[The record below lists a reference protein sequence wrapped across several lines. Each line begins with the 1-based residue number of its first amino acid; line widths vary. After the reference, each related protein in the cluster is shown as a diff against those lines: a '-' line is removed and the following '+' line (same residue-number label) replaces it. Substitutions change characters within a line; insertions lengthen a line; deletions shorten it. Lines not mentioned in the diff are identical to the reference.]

1 MDTDNLFGFDG
12 FNQPCR
18 ALFLERGGRQLLFW
32 AFAVALIVGT
42 VGFWQHNGEHF
53 GQRIAGVF
61 TVWGETAPEDQHSG
75 EKNGGENS
83 AGENQGQGNDSR
95 KHEEAL
101 LLPVFA
107 PLTFAGLGILGMLA
121 CARRFQRENLS
132 EE

>member
-1 MDTDNLFGFDG
+1 M
-12 FNQPCR
+12 
-18 ALFLERGGRQLLFW
+18 ERGGRQLLFW